1 MGKWLENISD
11 HFFCLERKW
20 VSVKDKIK
28 QRFKKIVPYI
38 LIAVLS
44 STAVLFSY
52 DKGSEVHA
60 MVGVDDVALAGLVTA
75 ILMSYGYVTLDYYNN
90 TDGSSAL
97 ADDWEEAYE
106 QARFQVLNGGGSGD
120 NNDDDD
126 DDWEDT
132 DGDGKITEKDIP
144 KFNQLYNPTSGASAL
159 GATFLITANAGKLLA
174 PIVSKFIY
182 NNVGCIRNTSN
193 SNCLGVKQGAN
204 DLLDSSNIDISKYSH
219 KVEYIQKNEYYDYL
233 HYECYAFNSGY
244 FYYSENGTVKFLFKS
259 PFVHVVYNTN
269 TIQQKNYAF
278 EETRPNNGLNGGFE
292 SNDKYEYFRVVGHIF
307 DTKEDAELGIQP
319 NNWIDPNIGDGFDNK
334 GDLKLLPPPHST
346 DISSYNIPT
355 QQALQDLLNN
365 LNNPNLLPE
374 QQKQTLLDFINNLGN
389 KPDPDTGKDPD
400 KNPDPDPNPKPD
412 PNPDTGKDPDKN
424 PDPDPNPKPDPN
436 PDTGKDTDNNSF
448 TADLKE
454 LFPFCIPFD
463 IVDCFRLFNA
473 EPETPRVKVPIHF
486 GIVDKD
492 YTFDIDLKDFN
503 DVAGVCRTSFL
514 ILFMVGLGFATSKVI
529 KW

>member
-1 MGKWLENISD
+1 M
-11 HFFCLERKW
+11 
-20 VSVKDKIK
+20 KDKIK

-52 DKGSEVHA
+52 DKGNEVHA

-120 NNDDDD
+120 NNDDDND

-174 PIVSKFIY
+174 PIVSKFM
-182 NNVGCIRNTSN
+182 
-193 SNCLGVKQGAN
+193 LGKCGGVNYKPN
-204 DLLDSSNIDISKYSH
+204 DEEFQKSSIKLGRAKLDSYLSDNNIDISSYPYRF
-219 KVEYIQKNEYYDYL
+219 VDYDYIRSGGRL
-233 HYECYAFNSGY
+233 VANQVNYCYCSKGY
-244 FYYSENGTVKFLFKS
+244 GYHSKDGNDYYWSVKHGLKVS
-259 PFVHVVYNTN
+259 VDLVNDMVVSDSDYS
-269 TIQQKNYAF
+269 AS
-278 EETRPNNGLNGGFE
+278 GGFAVSSKKYWYSNLPKE
-292 SNDKYEYFRVVGHIF
+292 SGVTSDS
-307 DTKEDAELGIQP
+307 
-319 NNWIDPNIGDGFDNK
+319 NWIDPNIGDGFDNDGK
-334 GDLKLLPPPHST
+334 LELLPPPHST

-389 KPDPDTGKDPD
+389 KPDPGTGKDPD

-412 PNPDTGKDPDKN
+412 PGTGKDPDKN

-436 PDTGKDTDNNSF
+436 PDTGKDTDNNAF

-514 ILFMVGLGFATSKVI
+514 ILFMVGLGFATSRVI

>member
-1 MGKWLENISD
+1 M
-11 HFFCLERKW
+11 
-20 VSVKDKIK
+20 KDKIK

-52 DKGSEVHA
+52 DKGNEVYA

-97 ADDWEEAYE
+97 ANDWEEAYE

-144 KFNQLYNPTSGASAL
+144 KFNQLYNPTSGAAAA

-174 PIVSKFIY
+174 PIVSKFIKSKY
-182 NNVGCIRNTSN
+182 GKQADTASLKEECVQLHTS
-193 SNCLGVKQGAN
+193 VKQALN
-204 DLLDSSNIDISKYSH
+204 DKGINVNSYKYVARYLTVTNSYYEIYSNVMGICDDTGGLF
-219 KVEYIQKNEYYDYL
+219 VRDGIQ
-233 HYECYAFNSGY
+233 
-244 FYYSENGTVKFLFKS
+244 
-259 PFVHVVYNTN
+259 VYKDRFSN
-269 TIQQKNYAF
+269 TIKIEKDFRCSISPWSYTVSSSLMCFCNASHYKDQKALNDGNKS
-278 EETRPNNGLNGGFE
+278 NN
-292 SNDKYEYFRVVGHIF
+292 D
-307 DTKEDAELGIQP
+307 
-319 NNWIDPNIGDGFDNK
+319 WIDPNIGDGFDNK
-334 GDLKLLPPPHST
+334 GDLELLPPPHST

-365 LNNPNLLPE
+365 LGNPNLLPE

-400 KNPDPDPNPKPD
+400 KNPDPDPKPD
-412 PNPDTGKDPDKN
+412 TK
-424 PDPDPNPKPDPN
+424 
-436 PDTGKDTDNNSF
+436 PDTGKDTDNNTF

-473 EPETPRVKVPIHF
+473 EPETPRVKFPIHF
-486 GIVDKD
+486 GIVDKN

-514 ILFMVGLGFATSKVI
+514 ILFIVGLGFATSKVI

>member
-1 MGKWLENISD
+1 MQGKWLENISD

-20 VSVKDKIK
+20 VNVKDKIK

-52 DKGSEVHA
+52 DKGNEVHA

-106 QARFQVLNGGGSGD
+106 QSRFQVLNGGGSGD
-120 NNDDDD
+120 NNDDDND

-144 KFNQLYNPTSGASAL
+144 KFNQLYNPTSGAAAA

-174 PIVSKFIY
+174 PIVSKFLYKKY
-182 NNVGCIRNTSN
+182 NNIPNSISDSN
-193 SNCLGVKQGAN
+193 EVVKKYLSEN
-204 DLLDSSNIDISKYSH
+204 NIDISGCKYFVTWRGPLLQTSADPSPYRIC
-219 KVEYIQKNEYYDYL
+219 K
-233 HYECYAFNSGY
+233 Y
-244 FYYSENGTVKFLFKS
+244 FYYKDAVFKQNGHDYSFQNRA
-259 PFVHVVYNTN
+259 FVSLD
-269 TIQQKNYAF
+269 
-278 EETRPNNGLNGGFE
+278 EPNAYGFE
-292 SNDKYEYFRVVGHIF
+292 VRTGSGSYIERITDYGLRSFGMSSDYGTFSFNMPQVEWGSDN
-307 DTKEDAELGIQP
+307 TKFT
-319 NNWIDPNIGDGFDNK
+319 NWIDPNIGDGFDNK
-334 GDLKLLPPPHST
+334 GDLELLPPPHST

-365 LNNPNLLPE
+365 LGNPNLLPE

-400 KNPDPDPNPKPD
+400 KNPEPDPNPNPD

-424 PDPDPNPKPDPN
+424 PEPDPDPN
-436 PDTGKDTDNNSF
+436 PDTGKDTDNNTF

-473 EPETPRVKVPIHF
+473 EPETPRVKFPIHF

-503 DVAGVCRTSFL
+503 DVAGVCRTSFF
-514 ILFMVGLGFATSKVI
+514 ILFMVGLGFATSRVI

>member
-1 MGKWLENISD
+1 MKDNIKKKLKKVIPFILVGVMASSLI
-11 HFFCLERKW
+11 FFG
-20 VSVKDKIK
+20 
-28 QRFKKIVPYI
+28 
-38 LIAVLS
+38 
-44 STAVLFSY
+44 Y
-52 DKGSEVHA
+52 DKANEVKA
-60 MVGVDDVALAGLVTA
+60 VAGVDDIAVAGLITA

-120 NNDDDD
+120 NNDDDND

-174 PIVSKFIY
+174 PIVSKFIKSKY
-182 NNVGCIRNTSN
+182 GKQGDTTSLKEEC
-193 SNCLGVKQGAN
+193 SQLHTSVKQA
-204 DLLDSSNIDISKYSH
+204 L
-219 KVEYIQKNEYYDYL
+219 
-233 HYECYAFNSGY
+233 
-244 FYYSENGTVKFLFKS
+244 
-259 PFVHVVYNTN
+259 
-269 TIQQKNYAF
+269 
-278 EETRPNNGLNGGFE
+278 
-292 SNDKYEYFRVVGHIF
+292 NDKGININSYKYVARYLTGTNSYYEIYSNVMGICDDTGALIVRNGVRVYRDRFSNRIEIEKDFRGSFSPWSYTVTSSLMCFCNASHYKDQESLNDGN
-307 DTKEDAELGIQP
+307 KS
-319 NNWIDPNIGDGFDNK
+319 NNDWIDPNIGDGFDNK
-334 GDLKLLPPPHST
+334 GDLELLPPPHST

-389 KPDPDTGKDPD
+389 KPDPDIGKDPD
-400 KNPDPDPNPKPD
+400 KNPNPDPNPKPD
-412 PNPDTGKDPDKN
+412 PDTGKDPDKN
-424 PDPDPNPKPDPN
+424 PEPDPDPN
-436 PDTGKDTDNNSF
+436 PDTGKDADNNTF

-473 EPETPRVKVPIHF
+473 EPETPRVIIPMHF

-503 DVAGVCRTSFL
+503 DVANVCRTSFL
-514 ILFMVGLGFATSKVI
+514 ILFIVGLGFATSAVI

>member
-1 MGKWLENISD
+1 MKDNIKKKLKKVIPFILVGVMSSSLI
-11 HFFCLERKW
+11 FFG
-20 VSVKDKIK
+20 
-28 QRFKKIVPYI
+28 
-38 LIAVLS
+38 
-44 STAVLFSY
+44 Y
-52 DKGSEVHA
+52 DKANEVKA
-60 MVGVDDVALAGLVTA
+60 VAGVDDIAVAGLITA

-120 NNDDDD
+120 DNDDDND

-174 PIVSKFIY
+174 PIVSKF
-182 NNVGCIRNTSN
+182 VRNKIGKNMN
-193 SNCLGVKQGAN
+193 SKSQVNAQKKV
-204 DLLDSSNIDISKYSH
+204 DSSISEYCSKNNIDLSSYTSFCISRYGSLITEHYVNNGGCYYSNGH
-219 KVEYIQKNEYYDYL
+219 LVFQGDGLTFMCSVRDLKVDVGKFSLTRCLVESEDYL
-233 HYECYAFNSGY
+233 YHNFPIYDSLKDYE
-244 FYYSENGTVKFLFKS
+244 
-259 PFVHVVYNTN
+259 
-269 TIQQKNYAF
+269 KNNISSWV
-278 EETRPNNGLNGGFE
+278 TP
-292 SNDKYEYFRVVGHIF
+292 
-307 DTKEDAELGIQP
+307 Q
-319 NNWIDPNIGDGFDNK
+319 IGDFVNTK
-334 GDLKLLPPPHST
+334 GNLELLPPPHLT
-346 DISSYNIPT
+346 DVSSYNIPT
-355 QQALQDLLNN
+355 QQALRDLLNS
-365 LNNPNLLPE
+365 LGNPNLLPE

-400 KNPDPDPNPKPD
+400 KNPNPDPNPKPD
-412 PNPDTGKDPDKN
+412 PDTGKDPDKN
-424 PDPDPNPKPDPN
+424 PEPDPDPN
-436 PDTGKDTDNNSF
+436 PDTGKDADNNTF

-463 IVDCFRLFNA
+463 IVDCFRLFNV
-473 EPETPRVKVPIHF
+473 EPETPRVIIPMHF

-503 DVAGVCRTSFL
+503 DVANVCRTSFL
-514 ILFMVGLGFATSKVI
+514 ILFIVGLGFATSAVI

>member
-1 MGKWLENISD
+1 M
-11 HFFCLERKW
+11 
-20 VSVKDKIK
+20 KDKIK
-28 QRFKKIVPYI
+28 QRIKKIVPYI

-52 DKGSEVHA
+52 DKGNEVHA

-132 DGDGKITEKDIP
+132 DGDGEITEKDIP
-144 KFNQLYNPTSGASAL
+144 KFNQLYNPTSGAAAA

-174 PIVSKFIY
+174 PIVSKFIKSKY
-182 NNVGCIRNTSN
+182 GKQSNTASLKEECAQLHT
-193 SNCLGVKQGAN
+193 SVKQALNDEGININSYKYVARYLTDTNSYYEIYSNTMGICDDTGALYTYGGIRVYHDRFGNRVEIDKKYRGTISPWSDFVSSSCLMAFCNAFHYKNSKDVIDGNKANN
-204 DLLDSSNIDISKYSH
+204 D
-219 KVEYIQKNEYYDYL
+219 
-233 HYECYAFNSGY
+233 
-244 FYYSENGTVKFLFKS
+244 
-259 PFVHVVYNTN
+259 
-269 TIQQKNYAF
+269 
-278 EETRPNNGLNGGFE
+278 
-292 SNDKYEYFRVVGHIF
+292 
-307 DTKEDAELGIQP
+307 
-319 NNWIDPNIGDGFDNK
+319 WIDPNIGDGFDNK
-334 GDLKLLPPPHST
+334 GDLELLPPPHST

-365 LNNPNLLPE
+365 LGNPNLLPE

-389 KPDPDTGKDPD
+389 K
-400 KNPDPDPNPKPD
+400 

-436 PDTGKDTDNNSF
+436 PDVGKDTDNNTF

-473 EPETPRVKVPIHF
+473 EPETPRVKFPIHF

-514 ILFMVGLGFATSKVI
+514 ILFIVGLGFATSKVI

>member
-1 MGKWLENISD
+1 M
-11 HFFCLERKW
+11 
-20 VSVKDKIK
+20 KDKIK

-52 DKGSEVHA
+52 DKGNEVHA

-97 ADDWEEAYE
+97 ADDWEEAYD

-144 KFNQLYNPTSGASAL
+144 KFNQLYNSTSGASAA

-182 NNVGCIRNTSN
+182 KMNGCFQNTDS
-193 SNCLGVKQGAN
+193 SNCLQVKQDVN
-204 DLLDSSNIDISKYSH
+204 KFLSSKNIDVSSYTHSSEMIKHNRDGDFY
-219 KVEYIQKNEYYDYL
+219 EYEAYY
-233 HYECYAFNSGY
+233 FSNGY
-244 FYYSENGTVKFLFKS
+244 FYSNDNGTISFNIKAPYSYVYYRSDNGDERVK
-259 PFVHVVYNTN
+259 
-269 TIQQKNYAF
+269 I
-278 EETRPNNGLNGGFE
+278 EEEYGVTGGFALPD
-292 SNDKYEYFRVVGHIF
+292 NYDYFRVVGNIF
-307 DTKEDAELGIQP
+307 DTKEDAELGIKP

-334 GDLKLLPPPHST
+334 GDLELLPPPHST

-400 KNPDPDPNPKPD
+400 KNPETDPKPNPD
-412 PNPDTGKDPDKN
+412 PNPDAGKDPDKN
-424 PDPDPNPKPDPN
+424 PEPDPDPKPDPN
-436 PDTGKDTDNNSF
+436 PDTGKDTDNNTF

-473 EPETPRVKVPIHF
+473 EPETPRVKFPIHF
-486 GIVDKD
+486 GIVDKN

-514 ILFMVGLGFATSKVI
+514 ILFIVGLGFATSKVI

>member
-1 MGKWLENISD
+1 M
-11 HFFCLERKW
+11 
-20 VSVKDKIK
+20 KDKIK
-28 QRFKKIVPYI
+28 QRFKKIVPYV
-38 LIAVLS
+38 LIAVFS

-52 DKGSEVHA
+52 DKGNEVHA

-144 KFNQLYNPTSGASAL
+144 KFNQLYNPTSGAAAA

-174 PIVSKFIY
+174 PIVTKFI
-182 NNVGCIRNTSN
+182 NNKFGQNNLDTVETLQKLNNTVSDYAEDNDIDLNQYKYVYKKYEITNYGNGNILYYLYVYYTNNGAFFYGDTRYSYILKNAICLKAYTGTLSN
-193 SNCLGVKQGAN
+193 GNPVDSCKKSTFGTESASYPF
-204 DLLDSSNIDISKYSH
+204 DSSL
-219 KVEYIQKNEYYDYL
+219 YYYW
-233 HYECYAFNSGY
+233 
-244 FYYSENGTVKFLFKS
+244 NG
-259 PFVHVVYNTN
+259 PFTYDSSVNLDDLCNNNRTDWVV
-269 TIQQKNYAF
+269 
-278 EETRPNNGLNGGFE
+278 
-292 SNDKYEYFRVVGHIF
+292 
-307 DTKEDAELGIQP
+307 
-319 NNWIDPNIGDGFDNK
+319 PNIGDGFDTKNE
-334 GDLKLLPPPHST
+334 LELLPPPHLT
-346 DISSYNIPT
+346 DVSSYNIPT

-389 KPDPDTGKDPD
+389 KPDPDIGKDPD
-400 KNPDPDPNPKPD
+400 KNPDPDPN
-412 PNPDTGKDPDKN
+412 
-424 PDPDPNPKPDPN
+424 PDPN

-473 EPETPRVKVPIHF
+473 EPETPRVKFPIHF

-514 ILFMVGLGFATSKVI
+514 ILFMVGLGFATSRVI

>member
-1 MGKWLENISD
+1 MMGKWLENISD

-20 VSVKDKIK
+20 VNVKDKIK

-52 DKGSEVHA
+52 DKGNEVHA

-120 NNDDDD
+120 NNDDDND

-144 KFNQLYNPTSGASAL
+144 KFNQLYNPTSGASAA

-174 PIVSKFIY
+174 PIVSKFIKSKY
-182 NNVGCIRNTSN
+182 GKQSNTGSLKEECARLHTSVKQALNDKGININSYKYVARYLTDTNSYYEIYSN
-193 SNCLGVKQGAN
+193 SMGICDDTGGLFT
-204 DLLDSSNIDISKYSH
+204 
-219 KVEYIQKNEYYDYL
+219 YD
-233 HYECYAFNSGY
+233 
-244 FYYSENGTVKFLFKS
+244 
-259 PFVHVVYNTN
+259 
-269 TIQQKNYAF
+269 
-278 EETRPNNGLNGGFE
+278 
-292 SNDKYEYFRVVGHIF
+292 
-307 DTKEDAELGIQP
+307 GIQVYHDRFSKDIKIDKDYRGSISP
-319 NNWIDPNIGDGFDNK
+319 WARYVSNSCLMAFCNASHYKNQKDLINGNKSNNDWIDPNIGDGFDNK

-365 LNNPNLLPE
+365 LGNPNLLPE

-412 PNPDTGKDPDKN
+412 PNPDTGKD
-424 PDPDPNPKPDPN
+424 
-436 PDTGKDTDNNSF
+436 TDNNAF

>member
-1 MGKWLENISD
+1 M
-11 HFFCLERKW
+11 
-20 VSVKDKIK
+20 KDKIK
-28 QRFKKIVPYI
+28 QRFKKIIPYI

-52 DKGSEVHA
+52 DKGNEVYA

-126 DDWEDT
+126 DWEDT

-144 KFNQLYNPTSGASAL
+144 KFNQLYNPTSGIVAS

-174 PIVSKFIY
+174 PIVSEFIMSRY
-182 NNVGCIRNTSN
+182 ANGDTSN
-193 SNCLGVKQGAN
+193 VECLNDASLQMQEYLDKQ
-204 DLLDSSNIDISKYSH
+204 NIDLSSYKYLMKKFYFCEDYYEFDLYATNNGYVCETDSFFFNL
-219 KVEYIQKNEYYDYL
+219 IDKNSLHIFIRRTLGGGTRYDYSKVYDRSPSSTGSRNRDSFADYFL
-233 HYECYAFNSGY
+233 WNGPFFDNLTDAKLYESSDFS
-244 FYYSENGTVKFLFKS
+244 
-259 PFVHVVYNTN
+259 HVDWVN
-269 TIQQKNYAF
+269 
-278 EETRPNNGLNGGFE
+278 P
-292 SNDKYEYFRVVGHIF
+292 D
-307 DTKEDAELGIQP
+307 
-319 NNWIDPNIGDGFDNK
+319 IGDGFDTK
-334 GDLKLLPPPHST
+334 GNLELLPPPHLT
-346 DISSYNIPT
+346 DVSSYNIPT

-412 PNPDTGKDPDKN
+412 PNPE
-424 PDPDPNPKPDPN
+424 PDPNPKPDPN
-436 PDTGKDTDNNSF
+436 PDVGKDTDNNSF

-473 EPETPRVKVPIHF
+473 EPETPRVKFPIHF

-514 ILFMVGLGFATSKVI
+514 ILFMVGLGFATSSVI